1 MCVYNF
7 FLPISFPLVYKNGLH
22 FTVYIQSNLSSNIF
36 LYININ
42 DIFWQSAVSWQKY
55 ARTFLVF
62 ELYLNTPKKLR
73 T

>member
-36 LYININ
+36 FYTLTLM
-42 DIFWQSAVSWQKY
+42 
-55 ARTFLVF
+55 TFSGNQL
-62 ELYLNTPKKLR
+62 
-73 T
+73 

>member
-36 LYININ
+36 FIH
-42 DIFWQSAVSWQKY
+42 
-55 ARTFLVF
+55 
-62 ELYLNTPKKLR
+62 
-73 T
+73 